1 MLFYLY
7 KNIENSCCQNRTDPA
22 SRIGKPVNRCHNRFG
37 HLVASFSF
45 NQRGTHLTTASRAVR
60 HSPPPRRQK
69 HVHGPSSP
77 TARRS
82 SLLVAPVSLFSARR
96 SGLPLLWSGLCSSL
110 HSSRSRVQPS
120 SQEFRMASSN
130 TPSETPT
137 SQEQGSTPDPTIGTQ
152 KILIRGGGI
161 NRVKHHLAEKGR
173 DIEACRKVPVVMRHQ
188 FNQNIEDLRT
198 KKRKTQEEYAESYG
212 ACDDVEREFD
222 EIERN
227 EMRQQQASRIP
238 APSSRKGDGKQVKGL
253 QSFFPP
259 AATPGAQPSIKSV
272 LQSKEIVEKCDIAIA
287 RWMMDA
293 SVPFNA
299 VNSAYYQPM
308 IDAIANM
315 GAGYKGPN
323 YQRVRGYLLSKLVE
337 DVKKMIEGYR
347 VIWKQTGCTIMADGW
362 TDHCRRTLINFLVY
376 CPKGTVFLKSVDASH
391 ISKTAEAL
399 FKLLRDVVLFVGP
412 ENVVHVV
419 TDNAANY
426 VAAGRLLESEFPRL
440 YWSPCAAHCINLMLQ
455 DIGKFVKVT
464 ETVSQASMIMKYIY
478 NYCHPLYLMRQFTGG
493 REILRPAPT
502 RFATNFIALQ
512 SILAQKDALRA
523 MMTSREWTSSA
534 YSKEAKAKKFVDQV
548 LDSKFW
554 NQCTDIVKLTEPLV
568 HVLRIVDSEDRAAMG
583 FLYQAMYKA
592 REDMVKRFQKR
603 KRVVEPYLKILDS
616 RWDLQLKTFMLLVI
630 EFDKHKDT
638 ISGLLDVIERY
649 AYGDADLITK
659 LTSEKRIFKN
669 AEGDFGRQS
678 AIRER
683 SIVMPDQWWES
694 YGCGAPNL
702 QKLAIR
708 VLSQTCSSSG
718 CERNWSIFEH
728 IHSKKRNRLEH
739 QKLNDL
745 VYAHYNLRL
754 QQRNR
759 MRKQSYDP
767 ICLDAFEDHSE
778 WIMKDSPP
786 FLTPEEVDALWNDLA
801 NMSLQSA
808 LDDLDELNLEDD
820 RDDGEANNTSVEN
833 AN

>member
-1 MLFYLY
+1 M
-7 KNIENSCCQNRTDPA
+7 
-22 SRIGKPVNRCHNRFG
+22 
-37 HLVASFSF
+37 
-45 NQRGTHLTTASRAVR
+45 R
-60 HSPPPRRQK
+60 HSPPPRSTST
-69 HVHGPSSP
+69 VHRRFNIQVASSSP
-77 TARRS
+77 TDSWSTGRQS
-82 SLLVAPVSLFSARR
+82 SIASRQSPPPVSLFSARP
-96 SGLPLLWSGLCSSL
+96 SIPPGSS
-110 HSSRSRVQPS
+110 
-120 SQEFRMASSN
+120 
-130 TPSETPT
+130 
-137 SQEQGSTPDPTIGTQ
+137 
-152 KILIRGGGI
+152 
-161 NRVKHHLAEKGR
+161 
-173 DIEACRKVPVVMRHQ
+173 
-188 FNQNIEDLRT
+188 
-198 KKRKTQEEYAESYG
+198 
-212 ACDDVEREFD
+212 EFD

-238 APSSRKGDGKQVKGL
+238 APSSRKGVGKQLKGL

-272 LQSKEIVEKCDIAIA
+272 LQSKEIVEKCDIAIT

-293 SVPFNA
+293 FVPFNA

-347 VIWKQTGCTIMADGW
+347 VIWKQIGCTIMADGW
-362 TDHCRRTLINFLVY
+362 TDRCRRTLINFLVY
-376 CPKGTVFLKSVDASH
+376 CPKGTIFLKSVDASH

-426 VAAGRLLESEFPRL
+426 VAAERLLESEFPRL
-440 YWSPCAAHCINLMLQ
+440 YWSPCVAHCINLMLQ
-455 DIGKFVKVT
+455 DIGKFVEVT
-464 ETVSQASMIMKYIY
+464 ETVSQASMITKYIY
-478 NYCHPLYLMRQFTGG
+478 NHCHPLYLMRQFTSG
-493 REILRPAPT
+493 RKILRPAPT

-512 SILAQKDALRA
+512 SILAQKDGLRA
-523 MMTSREWTSSA
+523 MVTSREWTSST

-554 NQCTDIVKLTEPLV
+554 NQCTDIVKLTESLV
-568 HVLRIVDSEDRAAMG
+568 HVLRIVDSEDRAAM
-583 FLYQAMYKA
+583 
-592 REDMVKRFQKR
+592 
-603 KRVVEPYLKILDS
+603 
-616 RWDLQLKTFMLLVI
+616 
-630 EFDKHKDT
+630 EFDKHKET

-649 AYGDADLITK
+649 AYGDADLNTK
-659 LTSEKRIFKN
+659 LTSEKIIFKN

-678 AIRER
+678 AIHEQ
-683 SIVMPDQWWES
+683 STVMP
-694 YGCGAPNL
+694 
-702 QKLAIR
+702 
-708 VLSQTCSSSG
+708 G

-745 VYAHYNLRL
+745 VYVHYNLRL

-778 WIMKDSPP
+778 WIMEDSQP
-786 FLTPEEVDALWNDLA
+786 FLTPEEVDALRNDLA

-808 LDDLDELNLEDD
+808 LDDLDELNLKDD
-820 RDDGEANNTSVEN
+820 RDDGEVNNTSAEN
-833 AN
+833 ANQNETNQDVAPDLSDEERYPHFEVTPWI

>member
-1 MLFYLY
+1 
-7 KNIENSCCQNRTDPA
+7 
-22 SRIGKPVNRCHNRFG
+22 
-37 HLVASFSF
+37 
-45 NQRGTHLTTASRAVR
+45 
-60 HSPPPRRQK
+60 
-69 HVHGPSSP
+69 
-77 TARRS
+77 
-82 SLLVAPVSLFSARR
+82 
-96 SGLPLLWSGLCSSL
+96 
-110 HSSRSRVQPS
+110 
-120 SQEFRMASSN
+120 MASSN

-152 KILIRGGGI
+152 KTSNRGKTDPAWGHCKQVLDKEKTALVCIYCEKLIRGGGI
-161 NRVKHHLAEKGR
+161 NQVKHHLAGKNG
-173 DIEACRKVPVVMRHQ
+173 DIEACRKVPAVVRHQ

-222 EIERN
+222 EIE
-227 EMRQQQASRIP
+227 P
-238 APSSRKGDGKQVKGL
+238 
-253 QSFFPP
+253 
-259 AATPGAQPSIKSV
+259 TPGAQLSIKSI

-337 DVKKMIEGYR
+337 DVKKMIEG
-347 VIWKQTGCTIMADGW
+347 
-362 TDHCRRTLINFLVY
+362 
-376 CPKGTVFLKSVDASH
+376 TVFLKSVDASH
-391 ISKTAEAL
+391 ISKIAEAL

-419 TDNAANY
+419 TDNAVNY

-455 DIGKFVKVT
+455 DIGKFI
-464 ETVSQASMIMKYIY
+464 E
-478 NYCHPLYLMRQFTGG
+478 FTGG

-502 RFATNFIALQ
+502 RFATNFITLQ

-523 MMTSREWTSSA
+523 MVTSREWTSSA

-568 HVLRIVDSEDRAAMG
+568 HVLRIVDSEDRAAIG

-592 REDMVKRFQKR
+592 REDMVKKFQKR

-616 RWDLQLKTFMLLVI
+616 RWDLQFKRNLHAVGYWLNPAFRFNYA
-630 EFDKHKDT
+630 EFDKHKET
-638 ISGLLDVIERY
+638 ISGLLDVIEKY
-649 AYGDADLITK
+649 AYGDADLNTK

-683 SIVMPDQWWES
+683 STVMP
-694 YGCGAPNL
+694 
-702 QKLAIR
+702 
-708 VLSQTCSSSG
+708 
-718 CERNWSIFEH
+718 
-728 IHSKKRNRLEH
+728 
-739 QKLNDL
+739 
-745 VYAHYNLRL
+745 
-754 QQRNR
+754 
-759 MRKQSYDP
+759 
-767 ICLDAFEDHSE
+767 
-778 WIMKDSPP
+778 DSPP
-786 FLTPEEVDALWNDLA
+786 FLTPEEVDALRNDLA

-820 RDDGEANNTSVEN
+820 RDDGEANNTSVKN
-833 AN
+833 ANHTSVEIANQNETNQDVARDLSDEERYPDFEVTPWI

>member
-1 MLFYLY
+1 
-7 KNIENSCCQNRTDPA
+7 
-22 SRIGKPVNRCHNRFG
+22 
-37 HLVASFSF
+37 
-45 NQRGTHLTTASRAVR
+45 
-60 HSPPPRRQK
+60 
-69 HVHGPSSP
+69 
-77 TARRS
+77 
-82 SLLVAPVSLFSARR
+82 
-96 SGLPLLWSGLCSSL
+96 
-110 HSSRSRVQPS
+110 
-120 SQEFRMASSN
+120 MASSN

-137 SQEQGSTPDPTIGTQ
+137 SQEQGSTPDPSVGTQ
-152 KILIRGGGI
+152 KNSNRGKTDPAWGHCKQVLDKEKTALVCIYCEKLIRGGGI
-161 NRVKHHLAEKGR
+161 NWVKHHLAGKGG
-173 DIEACRKVPVVMRHQ
+173 DIEACRKVPAVVRHQ

-222 EIERN
+222 EIE
-227 EMRQQQASRIP
+227 P
-238 APSSRKGDGKQVKGL
+238 
-253 QSFFPP
+253 
-259 AATPGAQPSIKSV
+259 TPGAQPSIKSV
-272 LQSKEIVEKCDIAIA
+272 LQSKEIVEKCDIAVA

-362 TDHCRRTLINFLVY
+362 TDRCRRTLINFLVY
-376 CPKGTVFLKSVDASH
+376 CPKGNVFLKSVDASH

-412 ENVVHVV
+412 ENVVYVV

-455 DIGKFVKVT
+455 DIGKFVEVT
-464 ETVSQASMIMKYIY
+464 ETVSQASMITKYIY
-478 NYCHPLYLMRQFTGG
+478 NHCHPLYLMRQFTGG
-493 REILRPAPT
+493 REILRLAPT

-523 MMTSREWTSSA
+523 MVTSREWTSSA

-568 HVLRIVDSEDRAAMG
+568 HVLRIMDSEDKAAMG

-616 RWDLQLKTFMLLVI
+616 RWDLQLKRNLHVVGYWLNPAFRFNYA

-638 ISGLLDVIERY
+638 VSALLDVIERY

-659 LTSEKRIFKN
+659 LTSEKRIVKN

-683 SIVMPDQWWES
+683 STVMPDQWWES

-745 VYAHYNLRL
+745 VYVHYNLRL

-778 WIMKDSPP
+778 WIMEDSPP
-786 FLTPEEVDALWNDLA
+786 FLTPEEVDALRNDLA
-801 NMSLQSA
+801 NMSLHSSI
-808 LDDLDELNLEDD
+808 NF
-820 RDDGEANNTSVEN
+820 R
-833 AN
+833 

>member
-1 MLFYLY
+1 
-7 KNIENSCCQNRTDPA
+7 
-22 SRIGKPVNRCHNRFG
+22 
-37 HLVASFSF
+37 
-45 NQRGTHLTTASRAVR
+45 
-60 HSPPPRRQK
+60 
-69 HVHGPSSP
+69 
-77 TARRS
+77 
-82 SLLVAPVSLFSARR
+82 
-96 SGLPLLWSGLCSSL
+96 
-110 HSSRSRVQPS
+110 
-120 SQEFRMASSN
+120 MASSN

-137 SQEQGSTPDPTIGTQ
+137 SQEQGSTPDPPIGTQ
-152 KILIRGGGI
+152 KNSNREKTDPAWGHCKQVLDKGKTALVCIYCEKLIRGGGI
-161 NRVKHHLAEKGR
+161 NRVKHHLAGKGG
-173 DIEACRKVPVVMRHQ
+173 DIEACRKVPAVVRHQ

-212 ACDDVEREFD
+212 ACDDVEREFN
-222 EIERN
+222 EIE
-227 EMRQQQASRIP
+227 P
-238 APSSRKGDGKQVKGL
+238 
-253 QSFFPP
+253 
-259 AATPGAQPSIKSV
+259 TPGAQPSIKSV

-347 VIWKQTGCTIMADGW
+347 VM
-362 TDHCRRTLINFLVY
+362 
-376 CPKGTVFLKSVDASH
+376 
-391 ISKTAEAL
+391 
-399 FKLLRDVVLFVGP
+399 
-412 ENVVHVV
+412 

-440 YWSPCAAHCINLMLQ
+440 YWSPCAAHCINLILQ
-455 DIGKFVKVT
+455 DIGKFVEVT
-464 ETVSQASMIMKYIY
+464 ETVSQASMITKYIY
-478 NYCHPLYLMRQFTGG
+478 NHCHPLYLMRQFTGG

-523 MMTSREWTSSA
+523 MVTSREWTSSA

-616 RWDLQLKTFMLLVI
+616 Q
-630 EFDKHKDT
+630 FDKHKDT

-683 SIVMPDQWWES
+683 STVMPDQWWES

-745 VYAHYNLRL
+745 VYVHYNLRL

-778 WIMKDSPP
+778 WIMEDSPP
-786 FLTPEEVDALWNDLA
+786 FLTPEEVDALRNDLT

-833 AN
+833 ANQNETNQDVAPDLSDEERFPDFEVTPWI

>member
-1 MLFYLY
+1 M
-7 KNIENSCCQNRTDPA
+7 IPSPA
-22 SRIGKPVNRCHNRFG
+22 TRLLC
-37 HLVASFSF
+37 FSF
-45 NQRGTHLTTASRAVR
+45 RLSATSSPRSASTTR
-60 HSPPPRRQK
+60 HSPHHRIQSSAPLTRSPSRS
-69 HVHGPSSP
+69 PSSLLD
-77 TARRS
+77 ARRS
-82 SLLVAPVSLFSARR
+82 IPPGPGSIRAAVQEILQFVDYSLLVAVGCYSYNR
-96 SGLPLLWSGLCSSL
+96 GK
-110 HSSRSRVQPS
+110 
-120 SQEFRMASSN
+120 
-130 TPSETPT
+130 T
-137 SQEQGSTPDPTIGTQ
+137 DPAWGHCKQVLDKEKTALVCIYCE
-152 KILIRGGGI
+152 KLIRGGGI
-161 NRVKHHLAEKGR
+161 NRVKHHLAGKGG
-173 DIEACRKVPVVMRHQ
+173 DIEACRKVPAVVRHQ

-238 APSSRKGDGKQVKGL
+238 APSSRKGVGKQLKGL
-253 QSFFPP
+253 QSFFPS

-293 SVPFNA
+293 SMPFNA

-323 YQRVRGYLLSKLVE
+323 YQRVHGYLLSKLVE

-362 TDHCRRTLINFLVY
+362 TDRCRRTLINFLVY

-440 YWSPCAAHCINLMLQ
+440 YWSPWCYTPCAAHCINLMLQ
-455 DIGKFVKVT
+455 DIGKLVEVT
-464 ETVSQASMIMKYIY
+464 ETVSQASMITKYVY
-478 NYCHPLYLMRQFTGG
+478 NHCHPLYLMRQFTGG
-493 REILRPAPT
+493 REILHPAPT
-502 RFATNFIALQ
+502 QFATNFIALQ
-512 SILAQKDALRA
+512 SILAQKDALKA
-523 MMTSREWTSSA
+523 M
-534 YSKEAKAKKFVDQV
+534 
-548 LDSKFW
+548 

-568 HVLRIVDSEDRAAMG
+568 HVLRIVDGEDRAAM
-583 FLYQAMYKA
+583 
-592 REDMVKRFQKR
+592 
-603 KRVVEPYLKILDS
+603 
-616 RWDLQLKTFMLLVI
+616 
-630 EFDKHKDT
+630 EFDKHKKI

-649 AYGDADLITK
+649 AYGDADLNTK

-669 AEGDFGRQS
+669 AEGDFGRMS

-683 SIVMPDQWWES
+683 STVMPDQWWES

-702 QKLAIR
+702 QKLAIH

-728 IHSKKRNRLEH
+728 IHSKKRNRSEH

-745 VYAHYNLRL
+745 VYVHYNLRL

-778 WIMKDSPP
+778 WIMEDSPP
-786 FLTPEEVDALWNDLA
+786 FLTLEEVDALRNDLA

-820 RDDGEANNTSVEN
+820 RDDGEANNTPVKN
-833 AN
+833 ANQNETNQDVAPDLSDEERYPDFEVTPWI